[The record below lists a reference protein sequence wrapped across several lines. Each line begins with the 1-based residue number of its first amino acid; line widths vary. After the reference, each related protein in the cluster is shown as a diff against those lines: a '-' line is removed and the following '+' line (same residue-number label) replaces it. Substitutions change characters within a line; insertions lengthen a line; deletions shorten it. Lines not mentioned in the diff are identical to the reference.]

1 MGKNLIQQRR
11 GKGKS
16 PVYRSNS
23 FTWAGK
29 VTYPVSHSENQEG
42 LIVDIIHSRGH
53 SAPLMKVKFSQGEF
67 LMIAPE
73 GVRVGQKIEI
83 GNDTVLRVGNVLPL
97 SKIPE
102 GTSVF
107 AIEKTLNDG
116 GKFVRSSGGFA
127 KVVNQSKDYVLVRLT
142 SGKIVKFN
150 PTSRATVGIVAG
162 GGRNE
167 KPFIKAGKR
176 FHEKRK
182 KNKLYPHVSGVAMN
196 AVDHPFGGSS
206 SANKGKPTIA
216 PRNAPPG
223 RKVGMIRPKKMGR
236 GSKR

>member
-29 VTYPVSHSENQEG
+29 VSYPVSRSETQEG
-42 LIVDIIHSRGH
+42 VIADLIHSRGH
-53 SAPLMKVKFSQGEF
+53 SAPLMKVKFQQGEF

-73 GVRVGQKIEI
+73 GVRVGQKIKVGKDAE
-83 GNDTVLRVGNVLPL
+83 LRVGNVLPL
-97 SKIPE
+97 AKIPE

-107 AIEKTLNDG
+107 ALEKSLNDG

-127 KVVNQSKDYVLVRLT
+127 KIVNQAKDYVLVKLS
-142 SGKIVKFN
+142 SGKIVKFS
-150 PTSRATVGIVAG
+150 PVARATVGIVAG
-162 GGRNE
+162 GGRKE
-167 KPFIKAGKR
+167 KPFVKAGKKY
-176 FHEKRK
+176 HEKRK
-182 KNKLYPHVSGVAMN
+182 KNKLYPHVKGVAMN